1 MLLVKYNFH
10 EVTRQ
15 MSAILLKQ
23 DPDFFLAPNREV
35 LFNFSEL
42 ASHRSLTELLLR
54 KFPRKLYKESS
65 FLLKMARCL
74 CTVYDLTLN

>member
-1 MLLVKYNFH
+1 
-10 EVTRQ
+10 

-65 FLLKMARCL
+65 FLLKIASCL
-74 CTVYDLTLN
+74 CTVYYLTLN

>member
-10 EVTRQ
+10 KVTRQ

-35 LFNFSEL
+35 AN
-42 ASHRSLTELLLR
+42 H
-54 KFPRKLYKESS
+54 
-65 FLLKMARCL
+65 
-74 CTVYDLTLN
+74 